1 MLDLKVKDGKSKKES
16 KTGYDKAGLPGIG
29 AKMKEKVKELAEVRK
44 SRW

>member
-16 KTGYDKAGLPGIG
+16 NTGYDKAGLPGIG

-44 SRW
+44 SGW